1 MTGANLKIAEW
12 YQFETC
18 LEARL
23 ASPFVLPGATW
34 NAYEDFRQ
42 QTLLHGCT
50 ASFVDGPL
58 DDQFTAPEAQ
68 MRALAPHVL
77 VTLSDEGVDRTLY
90 QTHLDRLLSS
100 PLEER
105 VDRLE
110 KWFEALLNEK
120 GREAAK
126 RLGAD
131 LDEEESSLDSKR
143 FSPPFMVQFG
153 SRIRVR
159 LEVQQGAPRLTQ
171 PAIIRIRL
179 IGLKKR
185 ELR

>member
-1 MTGANLKIAEW
+1 MNLSEW

-18 LEARL
+18 LEAQL
-23 ASPFVLPGATW
+23 TGTLVLPGAMW
-34 NAYEDFRQ
+34 NRHEDFRQ
-42 QTLLHGCT
+42 QALLHGWS
-50 ASFVDGPL
+50 ASFVDGTV

-77 VTLSDEGVDRTLY
+77 VTLSDEGADRTLY
-90 QTHLDRLLSS
+90 RTHLDRLLSS

-153 SRIRVR
+153 SRIRVH

-171 PAIIRIRL
+171 PAIIRICL

-185 ELR
+185 ELL